1 MADDTEELIDAG
13 EDITIK
19 TSTPR
24 SPISSEL
31 AKSTDNKTTRKQKNK
46 ENKQEDKNSKTL
58 KNSTNIKEQE
68 RTQEK
73 GLKDKRET
81 KKRKPSSNG
90 SVQEKDNTDDD
101 ESEEEETEMTIEEK
115 EDMYN
120 AARNGDFLTLHNSLD
135 KKNADINMTW
145 YKENLLMIA
154 IRAGQTEM
162 AEFLIDVGIDYN
174 HKAKYFDLKEKDKKG
189 KRISCYERSC
199 RDLAF
204 DLGND
209 HIVEVIDVKN
219 KNVFPFVPVEPR
231 QTWQKRPP
239 PPPLPKHLLPPS
251 EIESEEEDN
260 DTSDGENDSGHLSAR
275 SQDKNNES
283 SLSDVLDKLNGKD
296 DGYGTMSPSMSP
308 CLGNF
313 NPHVYVPPEKPVVM
327 HKPTKAS
334 MALQTHNSQFY
345 HRRLVSKSAPSMRNV
360 QVVGSYAHEKK
371 QWELRREKSEM
382 DDKISVQSLPFFL
395 THPSSASSRRS
406 STQTTASSPLAEVSK
421 ILGQSRLLKRET
433 ERLSTQRSKTII
445 PTLKIN
451 QWCHNSNNV
460 FNRLSKSA
468 TNKRI
473 QCSNFS
479 VNREFIRHHRR

>member
-1 MADDTEELIDAG
+1 MKMADDADELIDAG
-13 EDITIK
+13 EEITIK

-24 SPISSEL
+24 SSKSSEL
-31 AKSTDNKTTRKQKNK
+31 PKFTDIKTTGKPKNK
-46 ENKQEDKNSKTL
+46 ENKPEDKNSKTL
-58 KNSTNIKEQE
+58 KNSTNTKEQE

-73 GLKDKRET
+73 GLKDKKER

-90 SVQEKDNTDDD
+90 SVQEKDNSEND
-101 ESEEEETEMTIEEK
+101 ESEEEETEMTKEEK

-120 AARNGDFLTLHNSLD
+120 AVRNGDFLTLHNSLD

-145 YKENLLMIA
+145 YKENLLMVA
-154 IRAGQTEM
+154 IRAGQTAM
-162 AEFLIDVGIDYN
+162 AEFLIDVGINYN

-219 KNVFPFVPVEPR
+219 KNVFPFVRVEPR
-231 QTWQKRPP
+231 QTWEKRPP
-239 PPPLPKHLLPPS
+239 PPPLPKHLLPPR

-260 DTSDGENDSGHLSAR
+260 DTSDNESDSGHLS
-275 SQDKNNES
+275 DKNNES
-283 SLSDVLDKLNGKD
+283 SLTDVLDKLNGKD

-345 HRRLVSKSAPSMRNV
+345 QRRLVSKSAPSMRNV

-371 QWELRREKSEM
+371 QWELRREKTEI

-406 STQTTASSPLAEVSK
+406 STLTTASSPLAEVSK
-421 ILGQSRLLKRET
+421 ILGQSRLLKRES

-451 QWCHNSNNV
+451 QWCHNQNNV

-479 VNREFIRHHRR
+479 VSREFIRHHRR